1 MAAKKQIE
9 VVAAILE
16 NDQKILC
23 VQRDENKYSYISKKY
38 EFPGG
43 KIEVGET
50 NGQAL
55 KREILEELCLDI
67 EIESLFLTVEH
78 EYPDFELRM
87 HGYLCK
93 STNTQNMNLTEHI
106 DYQWLP
112 VSDLTNL
119 DWAAADIPIVKLLQ
133 ARMHERG

>member
-1 MAAKKQIE
+1 
-9 VVAAILE
+9 
-16 NDQKILC
+16 LC
-23 VQRDENKYSYISKKY
+23 VQRGENKYSYISKKY

-67 EIESLFLTVEH
+67 EIESLLLTVEH
-78 EYPDFELRM
+78 EYPDFAIRI
-87 HGYLCK
+87 HSYLCK
-93 STNTQNMNLTEHI
+93 STSTHNIHLTEHI
-106 DYQWLP
+106 DYQWL
-112 VSDLTNL
+112 SISELTNL

>member
-67 EIESLFLTVEH
+67 EIEGLLLTVEH

>member
-1 MAAKKQIE
+1 LATKKQIE
-9 VVAAILE
+9 VVAAILV

-23 VQRDENKYSYISKKY
+23 VQRDENKYSYISRKY

-55 KREILEELCLDI
+55 KREVLEELCLDI
-67 EIESLFLTVEH
+67 EIDSCLLTVEH
-78 EYPDFELRM
+78 EYPDFTIRM
-87 HGYLCK
+87 HSYLCK
-93 STNTQNMNLTEHI
+93 STNAHNIYLTEHI
-106 DYQWLP
+106 NYQWL
-112 VSDLTNL
+112 SISELTNL

>member
-1 MAAKKQIE
+1 LAAKKQIE